1 MKVEP
6 FIHCYYSAKEGGSMT
21 WIDHTR
27 VVLSW
32 SSPFVFSELYIE
44 KYSLPITGYKS
55 NTSFTSQLHQFI
67 QFPQRIRPACL
78 LSSAHKRCTLSRES
92 SNVRPNDTFSLKV
105 SMFVYCQSF
114 CIIEPD
120 SNPSRIENCQELQEN
135 ILI

>member
-21 WIDHTR
+21 WIDYTR

-32 SSPFVFSELYIE
+32 SSPFVFSELYLE

-67 QFPQRIRPACL
+67 QFP
-78 LSSAHKRCTLSRES
+78 
-92 SNVRPNDTFSLKV
+92 
-105 SMFVYCQSF
+105 
-114 CIIEPD
+114 
-120 SNPSRIENCQELQEN
+120 
-135 ILI
+135 